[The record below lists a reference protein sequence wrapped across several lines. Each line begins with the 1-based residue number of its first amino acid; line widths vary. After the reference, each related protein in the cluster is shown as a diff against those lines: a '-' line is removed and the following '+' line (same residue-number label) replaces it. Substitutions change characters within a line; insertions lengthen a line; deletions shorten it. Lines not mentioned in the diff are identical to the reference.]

1 MNWQPTLEMLMCN
14 CDIIWLFDLP
24 CKFVLNNIVLMKIKV
39 RNRQL
44 KLFIPVI
51 CLLSFALS
59 FLAFLC
65 VSLLA
70 PKELYTWYCPMTI
83 RPLFEN
89 TPVLDNN
96 LNINALMTLTM
107 MNKITRNVKWHKIS
121 NGTKCQM
128 TQNVK
133 WHKVSNDTKCQMTQ
147 NIKWHKMSNDTK
159 FQMTR
164 NDTWHMTY
172 DTWQMTNKTWQ
183 MTHETKFQIA
193 HYTHDTWHMRYD
205 VWCMTHDAWWSMTP
219 DRNTRRH
226 TLRSV
231 HSSPGRS
238 FFQFQYRRVQND
250 CVKSTSN
257 CVTFLQICNRSPP
270 PPAKLK
276 LCLENRKNCCKIF
289 ANVLTSAFSDNIFF
303 HPSHSLKFHFFN
315 LSDIYKDEI

>member
-1 MNWQPTLEMLMCN
+1 M
-14 CDIIWLFDLP
+14 DIWWWWSWWWWWCQMSWNVKCQCQSMTP
-24 CKFVLNNIVLMKIKV
+24 S
-39 RNRQL
+39 RNDRRYILRSVQSS
-44 KLFIPVI
+44 PGR
-51 CLLSFALS
+51 SF
-59 FLAFLC
+59 
-65 VSLLA
+65 LA

-193 HYTHDTWHMRYD
+193 HYTHDTWHMIHDTWHMRYD

-231 HSSPGRS
+231 HSSPGRP
-238 FFQFQYRRVQND
+238 
-250 CVKSTSN
+250 
-257 CVTFLQICNRSPP
+257 FLAPQE
-270 PPAKLK
+270 L
-276 LCLENRKNCCKIF
+276 L
-289 ANVLTSAFSDNIFF
+289 
-303 HPSHSLKFHFFN
+303 
-315 LSDIYKDEI
+315 

>member
-1 MNWQPTLEMLMCN
+1 MSWNVDCHEMSIVMKCQISWNADADGGSLTPSRKIRRYTLRSVQSS
-14 CDIIWLFDLP
+14 P
-24 CKFVLNNIVLMKIKV
+24 G
-39 RNRQL
+39 R
-44 KLFIPVI
+44 
-51 CLLSFALS
+51 SF
-59 FLAFLC
+59 
-65 VSLLA
+65 LA

-172 DTWQMTNKTWQ
+172 DTWQMTNETWQ

-193 HYTHDTWHMRYD
+193 HYTHDTWHMIHDTWGMMYD
-205 VWCMTHDAWWSMTP
+205 AWHMTHDDQWLQTETP
-219 DRNTRRH
+219 
-226 TLRSV
+226 
-231 HSSPGRS
+231 G
-238 FFQFQYRRVQND
+238 
-250 CVKSTSN
+250 
-257 CVTFLQICNRSPP
+257 VTHFGAYIRPP
-270 PPAKLK
+270 
-276 LCLENRKNCCKIF
+276 
-289 ANVLTSAFSDNIFF
+289 DG
-303 HPSHSLKFHFFN
+303 HF
-315 LSDIYKDEI
+315 

>member
-1 MNWQPTLEMLMCN
+1 MFNFTKELSQNTTVAQSEHTEQYPKVPIAASYRGSLWYPQWIIISSGMQFFQTKYLETRNKVACWGLPWAFQALFGPFLYSNMCS
-14 CDIIWLFDLP
+14 
-24 CKFVLNNIVLMKIKV
+24 VSTSYSS
-39 RNRQL
+39 
-44 KLFIPVI
+44 
-51 CLLSFALS
+51 SF
-59 FLAFLC
+59 
-65 VSLLA
+65 LLA

-193 HYTHDTWHMRYD
+193 HYTHDTWHMTHE
-205 VWCMTHDAWWSMTP
+205 VWCMMHDTWRMMINDSRQKHPAS
-219 DRNTRRH
+219 H
-226 TLRSV
+226 TSER
-231 HSSPGRS
+231 
-238 FFQFQYRRVQND
+238 
-250 CVKSTSN
+250 
-257 CVTFLQICNRSPP
+257 TFVPRT
-270 PPAKLK
+270 A
-276 LCLENRKNCCKIF
+276 
-289 ANVLTSAFSDNIFF
+289 
-303 HPSHSLKFHFFN
+303 
-315 LSDIYKDEI
+315 IY

>member
-1 MNWQPTLEMLMCN
+1 MTPSRNTRSYTLRSV
-14 CDIIWLFDLP
+14 P
-24 CKFVLNNIVLMKIKV
+24 SSPG
-39 RNRQL
+39 R
-44 KLFIPVI
+44 
-51 CLLSFALS
+51 SF
-59 FLAFLC
+59 
-65 VSLLA
+65 LA

-172 DTWQMTNKTWQ
+172 DTWQMTNETWQ

-193 HYTHDTWHMRYD
+193 HYTHDTWHMIHDTWHMRYD

-238 FFQFQYRRVQND
+238 FFFTA
-250 CVKSTSN
+250 S
-257 CVTFLQICNRSPP
+257 
-270 PPAKLK
+270 
-276 LCLENRKNCCKIF
+276 KI
-289 ANVLTSAFSDNIFF
+289 
-303 HPSHSLKFHFFN
+303 
-315 LSDIYKDEI
+315 

>member
-1 MNWQPTLEMLMCN
+1 MNITW
-14 CDIIWLFDLP
+14 
-24 CKFVLNNIVLMKIKV
+24 
-39 RNRQL
+39 
-44 KLFIPVI
+44 
-51 CLLSFALS
+51 
-59 FLAFLC
+59 
-65 VSLLA
+65 LLA

-172 DTWQMTNKTWQ
+172 DTWQMTNETWQ
-183 MTHETKFQIA
+183 MTHDKWHMKLNFKLHITHMSHMIW
-193 HYTHDTWHMRYD
+193 HMTHDTWHMRYD

-238 FFQFQYRRVQND
+238 FLLLLLSLLFFR
-250 CVKSTSN
+250 KSNAHAHTLN
-257 CVTFLQICNRSPP
+257 WCAVALDRGKKCDGPTDRQTRCF
-270 PPAKLK
+270 
-276 LCLENRKNCCKIF
+276 
-289 ANVLTSAFSDNIFF
+289 
-303 HPSHSLKFHFFN
+303 
-315 LSDIYKDEI
+315 